1 MKVIYREGIVETN
14 SDFINGKIILKTKE
28 QLERHGRNEE
38 SKTYHQLKAQM
49 GIGPPKAKWIYRL
62 PGGKPNDEMDDLT
75 PWNMHLPDYCDEEG
89 GDLRLDECNGI
100 RDDAGESFYD
110 TWDYEN

>member
-49 GIGPPKAKWIYRL
+49 GIGPPRAKWVYRL
-62 PGGKPNDEMDDLT
+62 PGGKPNDEMDNLT
-75 PWNMHLPDYCDEEG
+75 PQNMHLPDNSDKYK
-89 GDLRLDECNGI
+89 
-100 RDDAGESFYD
+100 
-110 TWDYEN
+110 